1 MQIAWRRC
9 RHGMLHGLSSVA
21 CTMYSFTRLGECV
34 HGSEVGKYMGM
45 KFACAWARRHT
56 APHPLLLTLRT
67 HTHTHTGFAMRIA
80 VGFYV
85 AVGIALIACGC
96 VLQNPP
102 KDYAPAMFVV
112 VGSLNLFASLAGFW
126 GSYHK
131 LRVLMVF
138 ILFGGF
144 SVILQIAFDISLFT
158 SEGMGGKESAHAT
171 CGSSRVC
178 YACRHMQASLGHRQS
193 SIRLCG

>member
-1 MQIAWRRC
+1 
-9 RHGMLHGLSSVA
+9 
-21 CTMYSFTRLGECV
+21 
-34 HGSEVGKYMGM
+34 
-45 KFACAWARRHT
+45 
-56 APHPLLLTLRT
+56 
-67 HTHTHTGFAMRIA
+67 MRIA

-85 AVGIALIACGC
+85 AVGVALIACGC

-158 SEGMGGKESAHAT
+158 SEGMGGREAAPAT

-178 YACRHMQASLGHRQS
+178 CACIHTHAGQLRASSRLHSLVRVMPNTDLLRSPPLTGVDMVVDTIAPKGPAGSPQQNTHDKVLGLERKGCIREGVQLTVVWGS
-193 SIRLCG
+193 SECP